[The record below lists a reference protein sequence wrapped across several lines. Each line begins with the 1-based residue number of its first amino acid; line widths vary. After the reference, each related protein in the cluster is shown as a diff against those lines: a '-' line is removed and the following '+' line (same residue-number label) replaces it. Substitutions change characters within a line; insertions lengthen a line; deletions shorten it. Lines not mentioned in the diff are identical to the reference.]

1 MVLLGYIKEVATV
14 AQALSTL
21 ATRRQL
27 HTLHCIVVVSGDY
40 SRKCGQGFTL
50 QLLKSSVDVAVVI
63 YLPVRKS
70 ININHGGLEV

>member
-27 HTLHCIVVVSGDY
+27 HTLHCIVVVSGE
-40 SRKCGQGFTL
+40 SQVWT
-50 QLLKSSVDVAVVI
+50 
-63 YLPVRKS
+63 
-70 ININHGGLEV
+70 GLYAAAA